1 MNSLRELIRH
11 GDYELA
17 AYRLVYGLVR
27 EYVEQCRRDGAAISH
42 EATGSRHGDAGV
54 AQGGLDCDG

>member
-27 EYVEQCRRDGAAISH
+27 EYIEQWRSDGAADSH
-42 EATGSRHGDAGV
+42 NESGCGHRDVGA
-54 AQGGLDCDG
+54 AQGGVDSDG